1 MRTPPGSRPVVTAV
15 AAVIVVAV
23 LSAIP
28 LQLAAAAGAQPDR
41 EGPPSSSSQRA
52 QSSAAPATPEEDGDV
67 TPGTGFVELIEGSR
81 VVEVADDEQ
90 LAEAISDAE
99 PGDVITLAPGTYAPV
114 EIRGEGT
121 EDAPITLIG
130 PADAVFTGSGK
141 DYTVAVEDA
150 SHWQLVGFTVTGG
163 GKGIMVDDGQFLVLD
178 SLTVGETGDEAVH
191 FRSSSS
197 DNVIQRSL
205 IRNTGNAQ
213 PQYGEGVYVGSAK
226 SNWKRYGPG
235 GGPDLSMRN
244 RVLGNTFENI
254 TAENIDIKEETAGT
268 IVARNAFDGSAISG
282 KNYADSVVDVKGYD
296 AVVVDNVTTGQSDE
310 LGNIIETHVI
320 TEPETSGCGNTIEGN
335 TVEGFEPTGAMVA
348 VDKKCG

>member
-1 MRTPPGSRPVVTAV
+1 M
-15 AAVIVVAV
+15 
-23 LSAIP
+23 
-28 LQLAAAAGAQPDR
+28 
-41 EGPPSSSSQRA
+41 
-52 QSSAAPATPEEDGDV
+52 
-67 TPGTGFVELIEGSR
+67 TPGTEFVELIEGSR

-130 PADAVFTGSGK
+130 PQDAVFTGSGQ

-163 GKGIMVDDGQFLVLD
+163 GKGIMVDAGQFLVLD

-282 KNYADSVVDVKGYD
+282 ENYADSVVDVKGYD
-296 AVVVDNVTTGQSDE
+296 AVVVDNVTTGRSDE

-335 TVEGFEPTGAMVA
+335 TVEGFEPTGALVA